1 MPRPSSCIGEQV
13 DSRADI
19 YGLGALVFEMLTG
32 RAPFMEEDA
41 RAMLARVL
49 FATPPKPSTLRPD
62 LDAHV
67 DDAVLRAL
75 EKEPDRRW
83 QTARAFA
90 RALGGTPTTP
100 AEGVDM
106 RSGSDLR
113 ERYELG
119 ERIGTGRLGSELYAG
134 RHRAM
139 GRAVAVRILRR
150 SATAT
155 WEAGRTRFLREAR
168 AMQVTHRSILEV
180 RDFGEEADLVYVV
193 TDLVPG
199 ASLRELIDAD
209 APLPWARARRFTL
222 DLMDAGLAVHRRG
235 ALIFGVT
242 PAIVRVAVE
251 DGDERLVISSAG
263 IAEVPDLLAVANEE
277 TLRALQLP
285 NSDLL
290 YVAPEVLLGEEPDAR
305 TDIYTVGVI
314 AYEMLTGRPPFMAL
328 TVPQLIAQIFSAA
341 FPDPRETAPD
351 VPAAAAE
358 VIARCLAQRP
368 DRRFADLAELHAAW
382 LDTPAGQPRNRRA
395 WPAYVGRRR
404 RADDDPLDLL
414 DGLTICRPFYEVASP
429 GWADHDIRT
438 ASGACGIGCRV
449 KAEQWRDSWSVEPAV
464 GAPW

>member
-1 MPRPSSCIGEQV
+1 
-13 DSRADI
+13 
-19 YGLGALVFEMLTG
+19 
-32 RAPFMEEDA
+32 
-41 RAMLARVL
+41 
-49 FATPPKPSTLRPD
+49 
-62 LDAHV
+62 V

-83 QTARAFA
+83 PTAKAFA
-90 RALGGTPTTP
+90 SALAGAQTTP
-100 AEGVDM
+100 AERIDI
-106 RSGSDLR
+106 RTGSDLR

-119 ERIGTGRLGSELYAG
+119 ERLGTGRLGSELYAG

-150 SATAT
+150 SATAV

-168 AMQVTHRSILEV
+168 AMQVTHPSILQV

-199 ASLRELIDAD
+199 TSLRELIDAE
-209 APLPWARARRFTL
+209 APLTWTRARRFTL
-222 DLMDAGLAVHRRG
+222 DLLGAGQALHRRG

-263 IAEVPDLLAVANEE
+263 IAEVPDVLAVANED

-285 NSDLL
+285 DSDLL
-290 YVAPEVLLGEEPDAR
+290 YLAPEVLLGEEPDAR
-305 TDIYTVGVI
+305 TDIYTLGVI
-314 AYEMLTGRPPFMAL
+314 AYEMLTGRPPFTAF
-328 TVPQLIAQIFSAA
+328 TVPQLTAQIFSAA

-351 VPAAAAE
+351 VPAEAVQ

-382 LDTPAGQPRNRRA
+382 LETPAVN
-395 WPAYVGRRR
+395 
-404 RADDDPLDLL
+404 
-414 DGLTICRPFYEVASP
+414 
-429 GWADHDIRT
+429 
-438 ASGACGIGCRV
+438 
-449 KAEQWRDSWSVEPAV
+449 
-464 GAPW
+464 